1 MSQLTLSQLSI
12 NCRPSV
18 DWDVDQ
24 VSTER
29 QPSINQDVNQALID
43 HVPMEG
49 INQQSNVDAFSTHDP
64 N

>member
-1 MSQLTLSQLSI
+1 
-12 NCRPSV
+12 
-18 DWDVDQ
+18 